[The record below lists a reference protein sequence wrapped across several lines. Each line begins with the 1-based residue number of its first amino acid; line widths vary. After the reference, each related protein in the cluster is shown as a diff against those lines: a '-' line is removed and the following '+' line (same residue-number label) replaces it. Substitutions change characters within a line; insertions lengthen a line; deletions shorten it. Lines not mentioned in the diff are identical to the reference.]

1 MSDIIEANSNYNDEG
16 YYTSINTTLGRIN
29 VGQIVNNWTNP
40 TLSGESPIK
49 PITPTVINL
58 QNIINQLS
66 AVSVEDRTAS
76 YNALNSIINNH
87 TWNAEEYMNYDIQ
100 QVNDVFEKGV
110 FWLTRGGTLQDGGT
124 FIGMNGEGTAYLGM
138 LYGKVQTTYTE
149 EDPDTG
155 SITTHTRFNYY
166 GSIYSFNVGTEYLY
180 FTQEWDRN
188 VTGSGSDDWELIPP
202 SETWNAKRAI
212 LHTGN
217 YPIDFIYNDIEEH
230 ESSSLG
236 TTYGL
241 SDTIHVVGGAGDAG
255 QFASRYNTNYTE
267 FMGVSNPLLRN
278 TWVRGPQYR
287 ANDYRFNLSNFFN
300 RPDLDDNQ
308 RWVSGNDIWNPNPD
322 NPGSGSGAGGAPGS
336 ASGGGYNPD
345 ALDTDNVAIPTI
357 PTTDVARAGLCGV
370 YNISESSLRAL
381 TNWLWSSNFFDS
393 IIKNFNSPMENI
405 IMLGVVPFN
414 QFQGTSSYVS
424 VGNCTSEISATKLSK
439 TMYEVDCGTIDVSMP
454 YNSFGSF
461 EPYSKYQLYLP
472 YIGVVDIPS
481 DDVALRVVG
490 GAVEYGKIHVVYH
503 FDVFT
508 GACMAYIQTCTNRH
522 WNVTA
527 QYTGNLL
534 TTFPISQT
542 NFLQVYQ
549 TLISAR
555 ASIAQAGLNTVA
567 SVLNPTASVGSIA
580 GSAGGVASSMGDT
593 INNLIGIRPTYGRC
607 GQASS
612 AHGMLGV
619 RKPYLIKTLGRV
631 FESDL
636 QRDNKG
642 YVSKL
647 GVTIGNQ
654 TGYVKARMDANKVY
668 YIDGATEGELAEIK
682 QLLTSGIYI

>member
-1 MSDIIEANSNYNDEG
+1 MSDIIEANANYNDEG

-29 VGQIVNNWTNP
+29 VGQIVRNWTNP
-40 TLSGESPIK
+40 TLTGESPIK
-49 PITPTVINL
+49 PTTPTVINL
-58 QNIINQLS
+58 QNIVNQLS
-66 AVSVEDRTAS
+66 AVSAEDRSAS
-76 YNALNSIINNH
+76 WNALDDIINGQ
-87 TWNAEEYMNYDIQ
+87 TWNAEEYLNYDIQ
-100 QVNDVFEKGV
+100 QVNDDFEKGI
-110 FWLTRGGTLQDGGT
+110 FWLTRGGTLQNGGT
-124 FIGMNGEGTAYLGM
+124 FIGMTGEGTAYLGM
-138 LYGKVQTTYTE
+138 LYGKVQTTTTE
-149 EDPDTG
+149 EDPETG
-155 SITTHTRFNYY
+155 SITTRKSFTYRGSTLALTR
-166 GSIYSFNVGTEYLY
+166 GTEYLY
-180 FTQEWDRN
+180 FTQEWDRDI
-188 VTGSGSDDWELIPP
+188 TGSGADDWTLTPP
-202 SETWNAKRAI
+202 SGTANAKRV
-212 LHTGN
+212 LVHYGN
-217 YPIDFIYNDIEEH
+217 YPISFIYNDIEEH
-230 ESSSLG
+230 EDTSLG

-241 SDTIHVVGGAGDAG
+241 SEPIHVVGGAMNAG
-255 QFASRYNTNYTE
+255 QFALRYNTNYTG
-267 FMGVSNPLLRN
+267 FMGLSNPLFRN

-287 ANDYRFNLSNFFN
+287 SDDYSFNLPDFFN
-300 RPDLDDNQ
+300 RPDLPDNQ
-308 RWVSGNDIWNPNPD
+308 RWVSGNDVWNPNPD

-345 ALDTDNVAIPTI
+345 ALDTDNVSIPTI

-370 YNISESSLRAL
+370 YNITEASLRAL

-393 IIKNFNSPMENI
+393 ILKNFNSPMENI
-405 IMLGVVPFN
+405 IMLGVVPYN
-414 QFQGTSSYVS
+414 QFQGVNSNIS
-424 VGNCTSEISATKLSK
+424 VGNCTSEISALKLSK
-439 TMYEVDCGTIDVSMP
+439 TMYELDCGTIDVIMP

-481 DDVALRVVG
+481 NDVAVRIING
-490 GAVEYGKIHVVYH
+490 SPEYGKIHVAYH

-508 GACMAYIQTCTNRH
+508 GACMAYIETCTNRE

-580 GSAGGVASSMGDT
+580 GSAGNLASSMGDT

-619 RKPYLIKTLGRV
+619 RKPYLIKTLARV
-631 FESDL
+631 FESNL

>member
-1 MSDIIEANSNYNDEG
+1 MATDVIEANANLNSEG
-16 YYTSINTTLGRIN
+16 YYTSLNTTLGRIN
-29 VGQIVNNWTNP
+29 VGQIVRNWTAP

-49 PITPTVINL
+49 PTVPTIINL
-58 QNIINQLS
+58 ANIYDELIAVPS
-66 AVSVEDRTAS
+66 ADRSASWTALTS
-76 YNALNSIINNH
+76 FTSSDYNN
-87 TWNAEEYMNYDIQ
+87 EEYLNYDIQ
-100 QVNDVFEKGV
+100 QATEAFEKGIK
-110 FWLTRGGTLQDGGT
+110 WMTRGGSIMNGGWY
-124 FIGMNGEGTAYLGM
+124 IGMTGVDTLYIGF
-138 LYGKVQTTYTE
+138 LYGKIRTTYTT

-155 SITTHTRFNYY
+155 SVTVHDYFNY
-166 GSIYSFNVGTEYLY
+166 SSSTLSLRFKDYLY
-180 FTQEWDRN
+180 FTQEWDRE
-188 VTGSGSDDWELIPP
+188 VTGSGADDWTLTAPQD
-202 SETWNAKRAI
+202 TWNKNRAI
-212 LHTGN
+212 VHNGN
-217 YPIDFIYNDIEEH
+217 YPIPFVYNDIEEH
-230 ESSSLG
+230 EDTGLG

-241 SDTIHVVGGAGDAG
+241 TQTIEVVGGAGNAG
-255 QFASRYNTNYTE
+255 QFGSRYSTNYTT
-267 FMGVSNPLLRN
+267 FMGLSNPLLRN

-287 ANDYRFNLSNFFN
+287 VYNDWYFNMPNFFAQ
-300 RPDLDDNQ
+300 PELQDNQ
-308 RWVSGNDIWNPNPD
+308 RWVSGTDVWNPNPD

-345 ALDTDNVAIPTI
+345 ALDTDRVTIPTI
-357 PTTDVARAGLCGV
+357 PNTDVARAGLCGV
-370 YNISESSLRAL
+370 YNITESSLASL

-393 IIKNFNSPMENI
+393 ILKNFNSPMENI

-414 QFQGTSSYVS
+414 QFQGTNANVA
-424 VGNCTSEISATKLSK
+424 VGNCTSEISALKLSK
-439 TMYEVDCGTIDVSMP
+439 TMYELDCGTIDVSMP

-481 DDVALRVVG
+481 DDVALRVVD

-508 GACMAYIQTCTNRH
+508 GACMAYIETCTNRH
-522 WNVTA
+522 WNITA

-668 YIDGATEGELAEIK
+668 YVDGATEGELAEIK